1 MESSALN
8 RNEAIRHRSGQTLR
22 KVFSPDSRVSIF
34 VYTQNSSGQ
43 NPGQPALDDP
53 DLSRCWSRGSQYVL
67 SRLSCSVVP

>member
-34 VYTQNSSGQ
+34 VYTQNSSGH